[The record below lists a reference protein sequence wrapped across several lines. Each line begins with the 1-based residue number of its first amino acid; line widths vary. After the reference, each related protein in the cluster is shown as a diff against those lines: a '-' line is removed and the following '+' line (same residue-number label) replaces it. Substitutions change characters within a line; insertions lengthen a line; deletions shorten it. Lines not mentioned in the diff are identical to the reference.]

1 MKIKEIS
8 KTICVSKIDR
18 YIEEIFDARIEK
30 KEKKN
35 EKRRRGRKKKR
46 EEKKE
51 TEKAKELY
59 LRDPYA
65 EHLRRSPDS
74 SDSPT

>member
-1 MKIKEIS
+1 MKERRK
-8 KTICVSKIDR
+8 
-18 YIEEIFDARIEK
+18 K
-30 KEKKN
+30 KEK
-35 EKRRRGRKKKR
+35 GR
-46 EEKKE
+46 
-51 TEKAKELY
+51 EKAKELY

>member
-1 MKIKEIS
+1 MQEQRN
-8 KTICVSKIDR
+8 T
-18 YIEEIFDARIEK
+18 